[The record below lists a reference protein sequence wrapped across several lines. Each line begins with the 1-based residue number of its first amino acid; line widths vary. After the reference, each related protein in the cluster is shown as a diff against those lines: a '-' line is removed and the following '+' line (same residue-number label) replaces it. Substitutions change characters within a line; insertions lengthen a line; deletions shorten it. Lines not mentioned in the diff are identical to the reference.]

1 VFLRA
6 LCGCSFETGGGPISH
21 NDGEWCPILRCVKL
35 GLISRDMNLFQPI
48 PNAGAADTTR
58 PLADRM
64 RPRTLDE
71 YVGQDHLI
79 GPGKPLRVSIER
91 DDAGSIIFWGPPG
104 TGKTTLAKI
113 IANMTSAEFIEFSA
127 VLAGIKEIKQVM
139 ADAERARQYG
149 TRTIVFIDE
158 IHRFNKAQQDAFL
171 PHVEKGNIRLIGAT
185 TENPSFEINSAL
197 LSRCRVYV
205 LQPLTE
211 EQIVLLLRRALTDRE
226 RGLGEMNLAASDDV
240 LKKIASYTSG
250 DARSAYNVLE
260 VAAGLAKSPPFDKL
274 RAGFPAKE
282 ARSGAPDGAEVRE
295 ITDGIVHDALQRRI
309 LLYDKTGEE
318 HYNLIS
324 ALHKSVRNSDPDAAL
339 YWLGRMLEAGE
350 DPLYVA
356 RRVVRMAVE
365 DIGLADPN
373 ALSLCMA
380 ARDAVDFIGMPEGN
394 LALAQAVVYLSVAP
408 KSNALYTAYGSVQ
421 GDVES
426 TAADPVPL
434 HLRNAPTKLMKG
446 LGYGRGYQYAHDLE
460 SKVADME
467 CLPENLRGRVYYQ
480 PTNEGIEKRIRERLE
495 EIKKAR
501 ATRQR
506 ESD

>member
-1 VFLRA
+1 M
-6 LCGCSFETGGGPISH
+6 
-21 NDGEWCPILRCVKL
+21 
-35 GLISRDMNLFQPI
+35 GLFPPI
-48 PNAGAADTTR
+48 PNANAPADRTR

-71 YVGQDHLI
+71 FVGQEHLI
-79 GPGKPLRVSIER
+79 GPGKPLRTQIDR

-113 IANMTSAEFIEFSA
+113 IAGMTKAEFLEFSA

-205 LQPLTE
+205 LKPLTE
-211 EQIVLLLRRALTDRE
+211 DQIVPLLRRALFDE
-226 RGLGEMNLAASDDV
+226 KRGLGGMKVKASDDV
-240 LKKIASYTSG
+240 LRKIASYTSG

-260 VAAGLAKSPPFDKL
+260 VAAALAQEKTSDQSP
-274 RAGFPAKE
+274 A
-282 ARSGAPDGAEVRE
+282 E
-295 ITDGIVHDALQRRI
+295 ITDDIVRDALQKRT
-309 LLYDKTGEE
+309 LLYDKSGEE

-350 DPLYVA
+350 DPLYIA

-373 ALSLCMA
+373 ALALCMA

-394 LALAQAVVYLSVAP
+394 LALAQAVVYLSAAP
-408 KSNALYTAYGSVQ
+408 KSNALYTAYSEVQ
-421 GDVES
+421 RDVEQ
-426 TAADPVPL
+426 TAADAVPL
-434 HLRNAPTKLMKG
+434 HLRNAPTGLMKG
-446 LGYGRGYQYAHDLE
+446 LGYGDGYQYAHDLKE
-460 SKVADME
+460 KVANMQ
-467 CLPENLRGRVYYQ
+467 CLPDNLRDRVYYR
-480 PTNEGIEKRIRERLE
+480 PTLEGVEKRIRERLD
-495 EIKKAR
+495 EIKRLRSLAPPQKPPR
-501 ATRQR
+501 PKK
-506 ESD
+506 ES

>member
-1 VFLRA
+1 
-6 LCGCSFETGGGPISH
+6 
-21 NDGEWCPILRCVKL
+21 
-35 GLISRDMNLFQPI
+35 
-48 PNAGAADTTR
+48 
-58 PLADRM
+58 M
-64 RPRTLDE
+64 RPRTLE
-71 YVGQDHLI
+71 EFVGQEHLI
-79 GPGKPLRVSIER
+79 GPGKPLRTQIER
-91 DDAGSIIFWGPPG
+91 DDTGSLLFWGPPG

-113 IANMTSAEFIEFSA
+113 MANMTKAEFIEFSA

-185 TENPSFEINSAL
+185 TENPSFEINAAL

-205 LQPLTE
+205 LKPLTE
-211 EQIVLLLRRALTDRE
+211 DEVVLLLKRALQDSE
-226 RGLGEMNLAASDDV
+226 RGLGALRISAPDEI
-240 LKKIASYTSG
+240 LKRIANYTSG

-260 VAAGLAKSPPFDKL
+260 VAAGVAH
-274 RAGFPAKE
+274 A
-282 ARSGAPDGAEVRE
+282 SGATKPAE
-295 ITDGIVHDALQRRI
+295 ITEDVVRDALQKRT

-350 DPLYVA
+350 DPLYIA

-365 DIGLADPN
+365 DVGLADPN

-394 LALAQAVVYLSVAP
+394 LALAQAVVYLCAAP
-408 KSNALYTAYGSVQ
+408 KSNALYTAYGAVQ
-421 GDVES
+421 QDVEQ

-434 HLRNAPTKLMKG
+434 HLRNAPTALMKG
-446 LGYGRGYQYAHDLE
+446 LGYGKDYQYAHDVE
-460 SKVADME
+460 GKVADMQ
-467 CLPENLRGRVYYQ
+467 CLPDNLRDRVYYH
-480 PTNEGIEKRIRERLE
+480 PTAEGVEKRIRERLE
-495 EIKKAR
+495 EIKR
-501 ATRQR
+501 LRSPR
-506 ESD
+506 EGKPPRLK

>member
-1 VFLRA
+1 
-6 LCGCSFETGGGPISH
+6 
-21 NDGEWCPILRCVKL
+21 
-35 GLISRDMNLFQPI
+35 
-48 PNAGAADTTR
+48 
-58 PLADRM
+58 M

-71 YVGQDHLI
+71 YVGQEHLI
-79 GPGKPLRVSIER
+79 GPGKPLRTQVDR
-91 DDAGSIIFWGPPG
+91 DDTGSLIFWGPPG

-113 IANMTSAEFIEFSA
+113 IASLTKAEFIEFSA

-197 LSRCRVYV
+197 LSRTRVYV
-205 LQPLTE
+205 LKPLTE

-226 RGLGEMNLAASDDV
+226 RGLGEINLAASDDV
-240 LKKIASYTSG
+240 LRKIASYTSG

-260 VAAGLAKSPPFDKL
+260 VAAGLAKPL
-274 RAGFPAKE
+274 AKE
-282 ARSGAPDGAEVRE
+282 SRSGTPLSRE
-295 ITDGIVHDALQRRI
+295 ITDEIVRDALQKRI
-309 LLYDKTGEE
+309 LLYDKSGEE

-408 KSNALYTAYGSVQ
+408 KSNALYTAYGEVQ
-421 GDVES
+421 HDVEQ
-426 TAADPVPL
+426 TAADSVPL
-434 HLRNAPTKLMKG
+434 HLRNAPTALMKG
-446 LGYGRGYQYAHDLE
+446 LGYGLGYQYAHDLE
-460 SKVADME
+460 AKVADMQ
-467 CLPENLRGRVYYQ
+467 CLPDNLRDRVYYR
-480 PTNEGIEKRIRERLE
+480 PTNEGVEKRIRERME
-495 EIKKAR
+495 EIK
-501 ATRQR
+501 RQR
-506 ESD
+506 LRASADDPPAPK

>member
-1 VFLRA
+1 M
-6 LCGCSFETGGGPISH
+6 G
-21 NDGEWCPILRCVKL
+21 
-35 GLISRDMNLFQPI
+35 LFQPI
-48 PNAGAADTTR
+48 PNVAPETDRTR

-64 RPRTLDE
+64 RPRTLE
-71 YVGQDHLI
+71 EFAGQQHLI
-79 GPGKPLRVSIER
+79 GPGKPLRTQIER
-91 DDAGSIIFWGPPG
+91 DDTGSLIFWGPPG

-113 IANMTSAEFIEFSA
+113 IANMTKADFIEFSA

-185 TENPSFEINSAL
+185 TENPSFEINGAL

-211 EQIVLLLRRALTDRE
+211 DQIVQLLGRALSDNDH
-226 RGLGEMNLAASDDV
+226 GLGAMNLHASDEV

-260 VAAGLAKSPPFDKL
+260 VAANLAQS
-274 RAGFPAKE
+274 
-282 ARSGAPDGAEVRE
+282 SGAKPPELTAEIVR
-295 ITDGIVHDALQRRI
+295 DALQKRT
-309 LLYDKTGEE
+309 LLYDKAGEE

-339 YWLGRMLEAGE
+339 YWLGRMIEAGE
-350 DPLYVA
+350 DPLYIA

-408 KSNALYTAYGSVQ
+408 KSNALYTAYGDVQ
-421 GDVES
+421 RDIEQ
-426 TAADPVPL
+426 TAAEPVPL
-434 HLRNAPTKLMKG
+434 HLRNAPTGLMKG
-446 LGYGRGYQYAHDLE
+446 LGYGKNYQYAHDVAG
-460 SKVADME
+460 KVANMQ
-467 CLPENLRGRVYYQ
+467 CLPDNLKDRVYYR
-480 PTNEGIEKRIRERLE
+480 PTGEGIEKRIRDRMQEIQRLRTSASAPEADPSAPSTKESE
-495 EIKKAR
+495 E
-501 ATRQR
+501 
-506 ESD
+506 

>member
-1 VFLRA
+1 M
-6 LCGCSFETGGGPISH
+6 S
-21 NDGEWCPILRCVKL
+21 
-35 GLISRDMNLFQPI
+35 LFQAI
-48 PNAGAADTTR
+48 PNAGGAPDATR

-64 RPRTLDE
+64 RPRTLEE
-71 YVGQDHLI
+71 YAGQEHLI
-79 GPGKPLRVSIER
+79 GPGKPLRVQIER

-113 IANMTSAEFIEFSA
+113 IANMTKAEFIEFSA

-139 ADAERARQYG
+139 ADAERAKQYG

-226 RGLGEMNLAASDDV
+226 RGLGGMNVNASDDV
-240 LKKIASYTSG
+240 LKTIASYTSG

-260 VAAGLAKSPPFDKL
+260 VAAGLAKSPL
-274 RAGFPAKE
+274 LATPA
-282 ARSGAPDGAEVRE
+282 RNGAPTLDASLE
-295 ITDGIVHDALQRRI
+295 ITDAIVRDALQKRI

-421 GDVES
+421 QDVER
-426 TAADPVPL
+426 TAAESVPL
-434 HLRNAPTKLMKG
+434 HLRNAPTSLMKG
-446 LGYGRGYQYAHDLE
+446 LGYGSGYQYAHDLE
-460 SKVADME
+460 SKVANMQ
-467 CLPENLRGRVYYQ
+467 CLPDNLRDRTYYH
-480 PTNEGIEKRIRERLE
+480 PTNEGIEKRIRERME
-495 EIKKAR
+495 EIK
-501 ATRQR
+501 RQR
-506 ESD
+506 SRTAQSEPSKSKES